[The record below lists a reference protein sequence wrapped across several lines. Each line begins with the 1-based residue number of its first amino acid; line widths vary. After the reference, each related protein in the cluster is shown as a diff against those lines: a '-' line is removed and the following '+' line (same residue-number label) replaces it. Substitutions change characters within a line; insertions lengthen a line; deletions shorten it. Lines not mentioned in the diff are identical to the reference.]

1 MKAFQNPRLLYNWG
15 KGSCSHGCGVLSG
28 PLEGDPGRKAQGTGA
43 IHQGLPLSYALSN
56 TPPTP
61 SSPRSIAGFY
71 AVLQNVLMYSPVA
84 VRAFSSLV
92 HTFLI
97 CEANVWWG

>member
-28 PLEGDPGRKAQGTGA
+28 PLEEDPGRKAQGTGA

-56 TPPTP
+56 TPQHPPPQGPLQDFMLCFRTYLC
-61 SSPRSIAGFY
+61 I
-71 AVLQNVLMYSPVA
+71 VL
-84 VRAFSSLV
+84 SL
-92 HTFLI
+92 
-97 CEANVWWG
+97 

>member
-1 MKAFQNPRLLYNWG
+1 MQASQNPRLMYNWG
-15 KGSCSHGCGVLSG
+15 KGSYSHGCGVLSG

-56 TPPTP
+56 TLPPQGP
-61 SSPRSIAGFY
+61 LQDFY
-71 AVLQNVLMYSPVA
+71 AVLQNVLMYSPVP

-92 HTFLI
+92 HAFLI
-97 CEANVWWG
+97 CEASVWWV